1 MLDVQCLNATPD
13 FRLLNVS
20 SREHQGLKPFAMGA
34 GSTLRRHGAG
44 FPLAPLA
51 LAGEW
56 RVGDSKSAGICWFLA
71 I

>member
-1 MLDVQCLNATPD
+1 VLDVLCLNATPG
-13 FRLLNVS
+13 FRPHYVS
-20 SREHQGLKPFAMGA
+20 LREHQGLKPFAMGA
-34 GSTLRRHGAG
+34 SSTLRRHGAG